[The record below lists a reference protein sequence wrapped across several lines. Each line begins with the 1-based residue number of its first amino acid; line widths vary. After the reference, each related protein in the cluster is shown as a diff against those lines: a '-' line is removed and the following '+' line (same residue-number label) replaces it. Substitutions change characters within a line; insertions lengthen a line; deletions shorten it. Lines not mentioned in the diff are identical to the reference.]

1 MDNTDNFCFPLG
13 EVANDRV
20 KLTPFRADRHAA
32 KYIESTSG
40 QPELYAHTV
49 SGPYKDVEDFV
60 KTFVE
65 GESQADPGM
74 FTFAIIDKTRPAS
87 AEDDEGELAGRI
99 SFANTSKAH
108 LCTEVG
114 YIMIFPDY
122 QRTHVTTNAV
132 GLMLQKAFATTEGGG
147 FGIRKVLWQAHAHPG
162 NRGSATLHAFPED
175 QWDLRPVV
183 TITDVFEVVQAGEVA
198 FGVVPVENSTNGSV
212 LFTLDNFADRN
223 GLYPDISVC
232 GEIYLDVHHFL
243 VGHRP
248 PGADAGA
255 ATGTPG
261 GGPPLDDAPS
271 SGPGSGA
278 CTPTASDPNPLKPR
292 AKPLCS
298 LKHVR
303 RLYSHPQAWGQCV
316 AFLQTYL
323 KGIEAI
329 DVSSTS
335 RAAELVAMDESGTSA
350 AISSEIAARMHGI
363 DVLARS
369 IEDRE
374 DNTTRFFII
383 RKGAGGGGPPAG
395 SEGEVPLP
403 DHCGRKRGR
412 TKSMVSFTVPHEAP
426 GALAGVLECF
436 RKFGLNLTSIN
447 SRPSL
452 TAPFNYVFFVEF
464 EGHRLQDP
472 EGRVRG
478 ALEGVAEVAERWRW
492 LGSWEDQRS

>member
-1 MDNTDNFCFPLG
+1 M
-13 EVANDRV
+13 
-20 KLTPFRADRHAA
+20 
-32 KYIESTSG
+32 
-40 QPELYAHTV
+40 
-49 SGPYKDVEDFV
+49 
-60 KTFVE
+60 
-65 GESQADPGM
+65 
-74 FTFAIIDKTRPAS
+74 IDKSRVPV
-87 AEDDEGELAGRI
+87 GEA
-99 SFANTSKAH
+99 AA
-108 LCTEVG
+108 
-114 YIMIFPDY
+114 
-122 QRTHVTTNAV
+122 A
-132 GLMLQKAFATTEGGG
+132 AGGG
-147 FGIRKVLWQAHAHPG
+147 VKPLVGFLGPQASYTHQ
-162 NRGSATLHAFPED
+162 AFPED

-183 TITDVFEVVQAGEVA
+183 TITGKYSHTHTHPSAPPPSFLLGPIAVPRPCRVFRSPSDPASDIFEVVQAGEVA

-248 PGADAGA
+248 SRA
-255 ATGTPG
+255 
-261 GGPPLDDAPS
+261 LDDAAGPS
-271 SGPGSGA
+271 DGSGA

-292 AKPLCS
+292 TKPLCS
-298 LKHVR
+298 LKHVQ

-335 RAAELVAMDESGTSA
+335 RAAELVAADESGTSA

-383 RKGAGGGGPPAG
+383 RKEGGPRAKMPG
-395 SEGEVPLP
+395 
-403 DHCGRKRGR
+403 HCERKRGR
-412 TKSMVSFTVPHEAP
+412 TKSMVSFTVPHEGP
-426 GALAGVLECF
+426 GALADVLDCF
-436 RKFGLNLTSIN
+436 RQYRLDLTSIN

-464 EGHRLQDP
+464 EGHRFQDP
-472 EGRVRG
+472 DGRVKG
-478 ALEGVAEVAERWRW
+478 ALEGVAQVAENWRW

>member
-1 MDNTDNFCFPLG
+1 M
-13 EVANDRV
+13 
-20 KLTPFRADRHAA
+20 
-32 KYIESTSG
+32 
-40 QPELYAHTV
+40 
-49 SGPYKDVEDFV
+49 
-60 KTFVE
+60 
-65 GESQADPGM
+65 
-74 FTFAIIDKTRPAS
+74 IDKSRVPVGEAAAAAGGGVKPLVGFLGPQASYTHQASILTHTHTPPLPRRPFFLALSPSVFLPLSARPCRVFRSPSDPAS
-87 AEDDEGELAGRI
+87 DI
-99 SFANTSKAH
+99 
-108 LCTEVG
+108 
-114 YIMIFPDY
+114 
-122 QRTHVTTNAV
+122 
-132 GLMLQKAFATTEGGG
+132 
-147 FGIRKVLWQAHAHPG
+147 
-162 NRGSATLHAFPED
+162 
-175 QWDLRPVV
+175 
-183 TITDVFEVVQAGEVA
+183 FEVVQAGEVA

-248 PGADAGA
+248 SRA
-255 ATGTPG
+255 
-261 GGPPLDDAPS
+261 LDDAAGPS
-271 SGPGSGA
+271 DGSGA

-292 AKPLCS
+292 TKPLCS
-298 LKHVR
+298 LKHVQ

-335 RAAELVAMDESGTSA
+335 RAAELVAADESGTSA

-383 RKGAGGGGPPAG
+383 RKEGGPRAKMPG
-395 SEGEVPLP
+395 
-403 DHCGRKRGR
+403 HCERKRGR
-412 TKSMVSFTVPHEAP
+412 TKSMVSFTVPHEGP
-426 GALAGVLECF
+426 GALADVLDCF
-436 RKFGLNLTSIN
+436 RQYRLDLTSIN

-464 EGHRLQDP
+464 EGHRFQDP
-472 EGRVRG
+472 DGRVKGRWKG
-478 ALEGVAEVAERWRW
+478 WLRWRRT
-492 LGSWEDQRS
+492 GGG

>member
-1 MDNTDNFCFPLG
+1 MSDKSQLPVEAADGVRPLVG
-13 EVANDRV
+13 F
-20 KLTPFRADRHAA
+20 L
-32 KYIESTSG
+32 
-40 QPELYAHTV
+40 
-49 SGPYKDVEDFV
+49 GP
-60 KTFVE
+60 
-65 GESQADPGM
+65 QASY
-74 FTFAIIDKTRPAS
+74 THQAS
-87 AEDDEGELAGRI
+87 
-99 SFANTSKAH
+99 
-108 LCTEVG
+108 
-114 YIMIFPDY
+114 
-122 QRTHVTTNAV
+122 
-132 GLMLQKAFATTEGGG
+132 LQ
-147 FGIRKVLWQAHAHPG
+147 
-162 NRGSATLHAFPED
+162 AFPED
-175 QWDLRPVV
+175 KWDLRPVV
-183 TITDVFEVVQAGEVA
+183 TITDIFEVVQAGEVA

-243 VGHRP
+243 VGRRP
-248 PGADAGA
+248 PRA
-255 ATGTPG
+255 
-261 GGPPLDDAPS
+261 LDDAA
-271 SGPGSGA
+271 GPGDGSGA

-292 AKPLCS
+292 TKPLCS
-298 LKHVR
+298 LKHVQ

-335 RAAELVAMDESGTSA
+335 RAAEIVAADETGTSA
-350 AISSEIAARMHGI
+350 AISSEIAAHMHGI
-363 DVLARS
+363 NVLARS

-383 RKGAGGGGPPAG
+383 RKGL
-395 SEGEVPLP
+395 EGQMP
-403 DHCGRKRGR
+403 DHCERKRDR

-436 RKFGLNLTSIN
+436 RRFGLNLTSIN

-452 TAPFNYVFFVEF
+452 TEPFNYVFFVEF

-472 EGRVRG
+472 DGRVKG
-478 ALEGVAEVAERWRW
+478 ALEGVAQVAENWRW

>member
-1 MDNTDNFCFPLG
+1 MS
-13 EVANDRV
+13 E
-20 KLTPFRADRHAA
+20 K
-32 KYIESTSG
+32 
-40 QPELYAHTV
+40 
-49 SGPYKDVEDFV
+49 
-60 KTFVE
+60 
-65 GESQADPGM
+65 SQVPGD
-74 FTFAIIDKTRPAS
+74 AAS
-87 AEDDEGELAGRI
+87 AKPL
-99 SFANTSKAH
+99 
-108 LCTEVG
+108 VG
-114 YIMIFPDY
+114 FLGPQASY
-122 QRTHVTTNAV
+122 TH
-132 GLMLQKAFATTEGGG
+132 Q
-147 FGIRKVLWQAHAHPG
+147 
-162 NRGSATLHAFPED
+162 ATLQAFPED
-175 QWDLRPVV
+175 EWDLKPIV
-183 TITDVFEVVQAGEVA
+183 TITDIFEVVQAGEVS

-243 VGHRP
+243 VGRRP
-248 PGADAGA
+248 PTRAAAAG
-255 ATGTPG
+255 GSG
-261 GGPPLDDAPS
+261 GSGGPDDVS
-271 SGPGSGA
+271 SGSGA

-292 AKPLCS
+292 TKPLCN
-298 LKHVR
+298 LKHIT

-335 RAAELVAMDESGTSA
+335 RAAELVAMDETGTSA

-383 RKGAGGGGPPAG
+383 RKGQGQGQRPPPA
-395 SEGEVPLP
+395 
-403 DHCGRKRGR
+403 HCERKRQR

-426 GALAGVLECF
+426 GALADVLECF
-436 RKFGLNLTSIN
+436 RRFGLNLTSIN

-464 EGHRLQDP
+464 EGHRFQDP
-472 EGRVRG
+472 DGRVRG
-478 ALEGVAEVAERWRW
+478 ALDGVAQVAENWRW

>member
-1 MDNTDNFCFPLG
+1 M
-13 EVANDRV
+13 
-20 KLTPFRADRHAA
+20 
-32 KYIESTSG
+32 
-40 QPELYAHTV
+40 
-49 SGPYKDVEDFV
+49 
-60 KTFVE
+60 
-65 GESQADPGM
+65 
-74 FTFAIIDKTRPAS
+74 IDKSQVSVEAAAAATAAAAGGGVKPLVGFLGPQASYTHQSSVPSDPAS
-87 AEDDEGELAGRI
+87 DI
-99 SFANTSKAH
+99 
-108 LCTEVG
+108 
-114 YIMIFPDY
+114 
-122 QRTHVTTNAV
+122 
-132 GLMLQKAFATTEGGG
+132 
-147 FGIRKVLWQAHAHPG
+147 
-162 NRGSATLHAFPED
+162 
-175 QWDLRPVV
+175 
-183 TITDVFEVVQAGEVA
+183 FEVVQAGEVA

-248 PGADAGA
+248 SR
-255 ATGTPG
+255 T
-261 GGPPLDDAPS
+261 LDDAA
-271 SGPGSGA
+271 GPNDGSGA

-292 AKPLCS
+292 TKPLCS
-298 LKHVR
+298 LKHVQ

-335 RAAELVAMDESGTSA
+335 RAAELVAADESGTSA

-383 RKGAGGGGPPAG
+383 RKEGGPQAKMPG
-395 SEGEVPLP
+395 
-403 DHCGRKRGR
+403 HCERKRGR
-412 TKSMVSFTVPHEAP
+412 TKSMVSFTVPHEGP
-426 GALAGVLECF
+426 GALADVLDCF
-436 RKFGLNLTSIN
+436 RRYKLNLTSIN

-464 EGHRLQDP
+464 EGHRFQDP
-472 EGRVRG
+472 DGRVKG
-478 ALEGVAEVAERWRW
+478 ALEGVAQVAENWRW
-492 LGSWEDQRS
+492 LGSWEDQRSYVDSR

>member
-1 MDNTDNFCFPLG
+1 MSD
-13 EVANDRV
+13 
-20 KLTPFRADRHAA
+20 K
-32 KYIESTSG
+32 
-40 QPELYAHTV
+40 
-49 SGPYKDVEDFV
+49 
-60 KTFVE
+60 
-65 GESQADPGM
+65 SQV
-74 FTFAIIDKTRPAS
+74 PA
-87 AEDDEGELAGRI
+87 E
-99 SFANTSKAH
+99 
-108 LCTEVG
+108 
-114 YIMIFPDY
+114 
-122 QRTHVTTNAV
+122 AV
-132 GLMLQKAFATTEGGG
+132 GGGVKPLVG
-147 FGIRKVLWQAHAHPG
+147 FLGPQASYTHQV
-162 NRGSATLHAFPED
+162 D
-175 QWDLRPVV
+175 
-183 TITDVFEVVQAGEVA
+183 IFEVVQAGEVA

-243 VGHRP
+243 VGRRPAPDVIAAGP
-248 PGADAGA
+248 PGQG
-255 ATGTPG
+255 PPRG
-261 GGPPLDDAPS
+261 GGGAGDE
-271 SGPGSGA
+271 GSGA

-292 AKPLCS
+292 TKPLCS

-335 RAAELVAMDESGTSA
+335 RAAELVSLDETGTSA
-350 AISSEIAARMHGI
+350 AISSEIAAGMHGI
-363 DVLARS
+363 DVLART

-383 RKGAGGGGPPAG
+383 RKGLEQKKMPG
-395 SEGEVPLP
+395 
-403 DHCGRKRGR
+403 HCVRPKAR

-436 RKFGLNLTSIN
+436 RRYGTNLTSIN

-464 EGHRLQDP
+464 EGHRFRDA
-472 EGRVRG
+472 EGRVKG
-478 ALEGVAEVAERWRW
+478 ALDGVASVAERWRW

>member
-1 MDNTDNFCFPLG
+1 MSD
-13 EVANDRV
+13 
-20 KLTPFRADRHAA
+20 K
-32 KYIESTSG
+32 
-40 QPELYAHTV
+40 
-49 SGPYKDVEDFV
+49 
-60 KTFVE
+60 
-65 GESQADPGM
+65 SQV
-74 FTFAIIDKTRPAS
+74 S
-87 AEDDEGELAGRI
+87 AEA
-99 SFANTSKAH
+99 A
-108 LCTEVG
+108 
-114 YIMIFPDY
+114 
-122 QRTHVTTNAV
+122 
-132 GLMLQKAFATTEGGG
+132 GGG
-147 FGIRKVLWQAHAHPG
+147 VKPLVGFLGPQASYTHQA
-162 NRGSATLHAFPED
+162 SLQAFPED
-175 QWDLRPVV
+175 EWDLRPVV
-183 TITDVFEVVQAGEVA
+183 NITDIFEVVQAGEVA

-248 PGADAGA
+248 DPVHDAAAGPGLR
-255 ATGTPG
+255 G
-261 GGPPLDDAPS
+261 GDE
-271 SGPGSGA
+271 GSGA

-292 AKPLCS
+292 TKPLCS

-335 RAAELVAMDESGTSA
+335 RAAELVSLDETGTSA
-350 AISSEIAARMHGI
+350 AISSEIAAGMHGI
-363 DVLARS
+363 DVLART

-383 RKGAGGGGPPAG
+383 RKGLDEKQKMPG
-395 SEGEVPLP
+395 
-403 DHCGRKRGR
+403 HCVRPKTK

-426 GALAGVLECF
+426 GALADVLECF
-436 RKFGLNLTSIN
+436 RRYGTNLTSIN

-464 EGHRLQDP
+464 EGHRFQDP
-472 EGRVRG
+472 EGRVKG
-478 ALEGVAEVAERWRW
+478 ALDGVARVAERWRW

>member
-1 MDNTDNFCFPLG
+1 MSMADHGCSTAPFVVDFAPPAIVGHAQITIDRAKTASVRVFLSILGRIIIHGSSHCSILKASSKSTLTCFDPPFIETFSSHHDPTMSDKSQVSAEAAGG
-13 EVANDRV
+13 EVKPLV
-20 KLTPFRADRHAA
+20 GFL
-32 KYIESTSG
+32 
-40 QPELYAHTV
+40 
-49 SGPYKDVEDFV
+49 GP
-60 KTFVE
+60 
-65 GESQADPGM
+65 QA
-74 FTFAIIDKTRPAS
+74 S
-87 AEDDEGELAGRI
+87 
-99 SFANTSKAH
+99 
-108 LCTEVG
+108 
-114 YIMIFPDY
+114 Y
-122 QRTHVTTNAV
+122 THQVD
-132 GLMLQKAFATTEGGG
+132 
-147 FGIRKVLWQAHAHPG
+147 I
-162 NRGSATLHAFPED
+162 
-175 QWDLRPVV
+175 
-183 TITDVFEVVQAGEVA
+183 FEVVQAGEVA

-243 VGHRP
+243 VGRRP
-248 PGADAGA
+248 DPVHDAAAGPGLR
-255 ATGTPG
+255 G
-261 GGPPLDDAPS
+261 GDE
-271 SGPGSGA
+271 GSGA

-292 AKPLCS
+292 TKPLCS

-335 RAAELVAMDESGTSA
+335 RAAELVSLDETGTSA
-350 AISSEIAARMHGI
+350 AISSEIAAGMHGI
-363 DVLARS
+363 DVLART

-383 RKGAGGGGPPAG
+383 RKGLDEKQKMPG
-395 SEGEVPLP
+395 
-403 DHCGRKRGR
+403 HCVKPKTK

-426 GALAGVLECF
+426 GALADVLECF
-436 RKFGLNLTSIN
+436 RRYGTNLTSIN

-464 EGHRLQDP
+464 EGHRFRDP
-472 EGRVRG
+472 EARVKG
-478 ALEGVAEVAERWRW
+478 ALDGVARVAERWRW